1 MNAHLH
7 LDDDLASY
15 LSEQAQREQTTLDVM
30 LNRLLRRVLPPTKVS
45 AETTKPS
52 VSLVRDASTGR
63 LVLTRDSSLPP
74 ITTEVVNDILNDLP

>member
-30 LNRLLRRVLPPTKVS
+30 PGFAPLKNHLQ
-45 AETTKPS
+45 
-52 VSLVRDASTGR
+52 SLVELLLKTDPRE
-63 LVLTRDSSLPP
+63 L
-74 ITTEVVNDILNDLP
+74 